1 MKTNLYLIR
10 HGEAVVNV
18 KPIVGGMRG
27 DTGLTEHG
35 VQQAERL
42 RDRLRDTQ
50 EIKADILIAST
61 LPRARQT
68 AEIIAPALGLSL
80 TFDEEVQEM
89 RVGEADGMSN
99 KDAWEKYGTPRLDR
113 DPFRVIAPGGESW
126 SSFVLRVA
134 NALSRLT
141 REHQG
146 KTIVVVCHGGVI
158 DSSFIYFFGMNS
170 LMPPVAGFYTHN
182 TSITQWQQ
190 YTDSYDGGT
199 RWRLIKYNDIFHL
212 HEVGVSE
219 SLDWRS
225 IAPHTARSGDRA
237 SVPLLTEER
246 DEE

>member
-99 KDAWEKYGTPRLDR
+99 KDAWENT
-113 DPFRVIAPGGESW
+113 APHDLTAIPSV
-126 SSFVLRVA
+126 SSR
-134 NALSRLT
+134 
-141 REHQG
+141 
-146 KTIVVVCHGGVI
+146 
-158 DSSFIYFFGMNS
+158 
-170 LMPPVAGFYTHN
+170 PVAKAGAVLCCGLPMH
-182 TSITQWQQ
+182 SA
-190 YTDSYDGGT
+190 
-199 RWRLIKYNDIFHL
+199 
-212 HEVGVSE
+212 VSPANIRVKP
-219 SLDWRS
+219 LWW
-225 IAPHTARSGDRA
+225 
-237 SVPLLTEER
+237 SVTVA
-246 DEE
+246 